1 MIYKKDYTFIMS
13 QKLPEG
19 QLGDYALKKLVL
31 QKGELIRTYT
41 PAGFFYFA
49 KVNADLPVVRLT
61 KGRDILMSDTPM
73 EQEGLRIPTVVARGN
88 TLIIGLGIGLLP
100 TLIRMRNRV
109 VQRIMIV
116 EQSVE
121 VAKLVYRHIKTS
133 RTNILVCDGEEYLKT
148 CKEKFD
154 FIYIDVWEG
163 IATTLTEI
171 EKWTKLAEPC
181 LTESGEV
188 KCWLQELYSRVKI
201 NLKRGPAGPTAWAGF
216 HPPCL
221 ACGKMFRNDYAGLCM
236 DCADTLKVSEIF
248 AGRSNA

>member
-13 QKLPEG
+13 RKLPEK
-19 QLGDYALKKLVL
+19 QVGDYALKKLVL

-41 PAGFFYFA
+41 PAGFFYFDKA
-49 KVNADLPVVRLT
+49 NADLPIIRLT
-61 KGRDILMSDTPM
+61 KGEGIIMSDTPM

-100 TLIRMRNRV
+100 TLIRMRNCV
-109 VQRIMIV
+109 VQRIMII

-133 RTNILVCDGEEYLKT
+133 KTNILVCDGEEYLKT
-148 CKEKFD
+148 CEEKYD

-163 IATTLTEI
+163 IITPLTEI
-171 EKWTKLAEPC
+171 EKWTELAKPC
-181 LTESGEV
+181 LTEAGEV
-188 KCWLQELYSRVKI
+188 RCWLQELYNRVKI
-201 NLKRGPAGPTAWAGF
+201 HLKRGPAGPTAQAGF

-221 ACGKMFRNDYAGLCM
+221 VCGKILRNDYAGLCL
-236 DCADTLKVSEIF
+236 DCADSLEVSEVFI
-248 AGRSNA
+248 RK